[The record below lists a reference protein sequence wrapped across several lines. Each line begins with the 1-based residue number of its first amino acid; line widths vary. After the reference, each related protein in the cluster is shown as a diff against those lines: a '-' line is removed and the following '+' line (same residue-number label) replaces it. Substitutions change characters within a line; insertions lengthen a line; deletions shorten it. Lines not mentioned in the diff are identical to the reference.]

1 MVWLGLY
8 RMEGELLGL
17 RFGFAAI
24 IVSSERHIRLSQGLA
39 KRSER
44 GDLHFTYTTA
54 FDIVPVCD

>member
-1 MVWLGLY
+1 
-8 RMEGELLGL
+8 MEGELLGL

>member
-1 MVWLGLY
+1 
-8 RMEGELLGL
+8 MECDTVGA

-24 IVSSERHIRLSQGLA
+24 IVSSERLIRLSQGLA